1 MMRSLKLCLLNIRK
15 PAPSPQ
21 KLTVTRTALKPP
33 GMEVCKPIQ
42 KKRSSAFFFL
52 NKLKNQCKAFYKLK
66 FYVSWVYNF
75 GSVAVVVK

>member
-1 MMRSLKLCLLNIRK
+1 MMRSLKLCLLNVRK

-42 KKRSSAFFFL
+42 KKTFL
-52 NKLKNQCKAFYKLK
+52 SFLFPELFK
-66 FYVSWVYNF
+66 
-75 GSVAVVVK
+75 